1 MPDDKTKK
9 VPRDALRISLTDPD
23 EVRYWCKRFKCVKE
37 DLERAVA
44 AVGHSVAAV
53 EAEIQR
59 IKQRR
64 LAAQRRRRDLGMS
77 R

>member
-9 VPRDALRISLTDPD
+9 IPQDAKRISLTDPD
-23 EVRYWCKRFKCVKE
+23 EVRYWCGRFDCTKN

-44 AVGHSVAAV
+44 AVGDSVEDV
-53 EAEIQR
+53 EDEIQR

-64 LAAQRRRRDLGMS
+64 IAAQRRRRDFGMG